1 MQGSKTDTLVPSL
14 DKENTDLTIEAIKL
28 VELLSSLNIEDFQQN
43 QWIFLIDGYGM
54 KLEKDVDGQSQSSS
68 PQKAASASKKLQE
81 EQEKQARMKVASVQD
96 QEMFK
101 TFIVRFIGDQ
111 SFSFYNVDKP
121 QEGTDQEVLDS
132 YFLDQQRMRNV
143 DGLESGDA
151 MSSTAVPKGSD
162 QVSASPQS
170 SSNSGS
176 ASGDPF
182 IEGGAGRAVQAGQ
195 NPQSQRASRDPLPT
209 TQHTQGDGDFTFVV
223 SKDGEFDS
231 RLTQQAC
238 SLQQSINDQNVT
250 GSEFNRQEA
259 EAKIELD
266 FLSNDGIL
274 KL

>member
-1 MQGSKTDTLVPSL
+1 MPSL

-54 KLEKDVDGQSQSSS
+54 KLEKDIDYDASPSS
-68 PQKAASASKKLQE
+68 PPKASPSSKRLME
-81 EQEKQARMKVASVQD
+81 EQEKQARMKVASAQD

-121 QEGTDQEVLDS
+121 QEGTDQEALDS

-143 DGLESGDA
+143 ESIGSGEA
-151 MSSTAVPKGSD
+151 MDSTAAPKEKGSAM
-162 QVSASPQS
+162 SASPQS
-170 SSNSGS
+170 SSNTGS
-176 ASGDPF
+176 ASADPF
-182 IEGGAGRAVQAGQ
+182 IDGGSGRTAQPELQ
-195 NPQSQRASRDPLPT
+195 PQSQRASRDLQP
-209 TQHTQGDGDFTFVV
+209 TQHSHGDGDFTFVI

-266 FLSNDGIL
+266 FLSNDAIL

>member
-1 MQGSKTDTLVPSL
+1 
-14 DKENTDLTIEAIKL
+14 
-28 VELLSSLNIEDFQQN
+28 
-43 QWIFLIDGYGM
+43 M
-54 KLEKDVDGQSQSSS
+54 K
-68 PQKAASASKKLQE
+68 A
-81 EQEKQARMKVASVQD
+81 ASVQD

-121 QEGTDQEVLDS
+121 QVGTDQDALDS
-132 YFLDQQRMRNV
+132 YFLNQQRMRNMESI
-143 DGLESGDA
+143 ESGDA
-151 MSSTAVPKGSD
+151 KDSTAAPKGSD
-162 QVSASPQS
+162 HVAASPQS
-170 SSNSGS
+170 SSNTGGS

-182 IEGGAGRAVQAGQ
+182 IEGSTARTLQTQ
-195 NPQSQRASRDPLPT
+195 QRPPSQRASRDLQAAA
-209 TQHTQGDGDFTFVV
+209 QHSQVEGDFTFIV

-266 FLSNDGIL
+266 FLSNDLIL